1 MTPEQEAL
9 REKVA
14 REIYDI
20 LEGPIADQDF
30 GRQTRQWELS
40 LVLAD
45 AAIAVVLKEASR
57 VAAGCRGTNRFDLNG
72 NMIDYT
78 PSDGGRISRM
88 ILSLIPQEEGE

>member
-9 REKVA
+9 REMVG

-20 LEGPIADQDF
+20 LEGPVADQDF

-45 AAIAVVLKEASR
+45 ATIAVVLKEASR
-57 VAAGCRGTNRFDLNG
+57 ALEGDFDSEMEG
-72 NMIDYT
+72 YA
-78 PSDGGRISRM
+78 SHFRKS